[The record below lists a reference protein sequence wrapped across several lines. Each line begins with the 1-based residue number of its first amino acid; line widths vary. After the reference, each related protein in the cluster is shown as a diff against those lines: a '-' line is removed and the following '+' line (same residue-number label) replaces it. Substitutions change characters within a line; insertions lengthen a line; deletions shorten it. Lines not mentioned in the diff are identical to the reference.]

1 MILSELARIDAA
13 SGNEAAARDYIKSKI
28 GGREDNL
35 GSLIVGEGKTA
46 VAAALDEKGFFVSE
60 IGEKVRFCP
69 MGRAEVSDLLNRKIR
84 FPGGKIGF
92 VCCDEKPSDAKL
104 SDLYLKCGEMPAV
117 GDVGCIF
124 EDAIETESYI
134 ITKAPLRVASAAAAM
149 RVRELTDVK
158 LIFTAMYQ
166 IGKKGLNA
174 ALFREKPDYT
184 IVIDTVFADGKNIKC
199 GGGAVVKMMEGSYI
213 ADEKIRAFAEKRSCQ
228 RAVFKTPEVRAANS
242 ISFGANTAVVSVP
255 VEKIGG
261 YIGKIMKSDIENCAD
276 FVKEFIK
283 TINGPSFA

>member
-1 MILSELARIDAA
+1 MKLKLSELGKIDAA
-13 SGNEAAARDYIKSKI
+13 SGNEAAAREYIKSKI

-46 VAAALDEKGFFVSE
+46 VASALDEKGFFISE
-60 IGEKVRFCP
+60 TGEKTKFCP

-84 FPGGKIGF
+84 FSGGKIGF
-92 VCCDEKPSDAKL
+92 VCCDEKLADAKI
-104 SDLYLKCGEMPAV
+104 SDLYIKCGEELEV
-117 GDVGCIF
+117 GEVGCIF
-124 EDAIETESYI
+124 EDEIETESYI
-134 ITKAPLRVASAAAAM
+134 ITKAPLRVASAAASM

-174 ALFREKPDYT
+174 ALLREKPDYT
-184 IVIDTVFADGKNIKC
+184 VVIDTVFADGKNIKC
-199 GGGAVVKMMEGSYI
+199 GDGPVIKMMEGSYI
-213 ADEKIRAFAEKRSCQ
+213 ADGKIRAFTENHSCQ
-228 RAVFKTPEVRAANS
+228 KTVIKKPEIRAANS

-261 YIGKIMKSDIENCAD
+261 YVGKIMKSDIEKCAD

-283 TINGPSFA
+283 TV